1 MNKSKLGT
9 FVYFGLMAGF
19 FFLLVYALIL
29 DCMREDKIVRMEDVQ
44 AELYEV
50 VTLDVVGDKST
61 VIGPVDCKTFKDEG
75 TTILIPR
82 KPGTYIVIVSK
93 RTRQGT
99 TIYITKVECGA
110 GETPDI
116 VPDPPVNPDEP
127 VTPDVSTFQKRF
139 KELLISSVPE
149 AHRAGVCPK
158 LAEACAKVRSA
169 NYASE
174 EELLEAIQTA
184 QRAALD
190 WDNASVEF
198 RASWF
203 SLFQGNGPFDKLLS
217 EEYPDKVNW
226 NKVLSDMEQVYKSL

>member
-1 MNKSKLGT
+1 MNKDKLGAC
-9 FVYFGLMAGF
+9 VYVSLVTG
-19 FFLLVYALIL
+19 FFLLFVYAMVL
-29 DCMREDKIVRMEDVQ
+29 DYTREDKIIRMDDVQ

-82 KPGTYIVIVSK
+82 KPGTYIVIISK
-93 RTRQGT
+93 RTRRGT
-99 TIYITKVECGA
+99 TIYITKVECGSE
-110 GETPDI
+110 ETPDI
-116 VPDPPVNPDEP
+116 APDPPVEPDEP
-127 VTPDVSTFQKRF
+127 VVPDVSTFQKRF

-149 AHRAGVCPK
+149 AHRAGVGQK
-158 LAEACAKVRSA
+158 LAEACAQVKSG

-174 EELLEAIQTA
+174 DELLEAIQTA
-184 QRAALD
+184 QRAALN
-190 WDNASVEF
+190 WDSAPVEF

-217 EEYPDKVNW
+217 EEYPDKVDW
-226 NKVLSDMEQVYKSL
+226 DKVLMDMEQVYKSL